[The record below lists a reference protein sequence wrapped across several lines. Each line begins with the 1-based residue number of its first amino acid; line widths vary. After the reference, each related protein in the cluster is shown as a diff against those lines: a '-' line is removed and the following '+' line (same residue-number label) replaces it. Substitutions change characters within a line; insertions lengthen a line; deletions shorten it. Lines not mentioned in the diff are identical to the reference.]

1 MNIKRKIVKDI
12 ALLYRKQSSIL
23 NHNLKELGISS
34 GNYPIIVEIFN
45 NEGISLNEISKRIYM
60 DKSVVTRFVN
70 ILIKKDIVIKEKN
83 ENDKRYYNLYLTEKG
98 EKIYYKLVKAGK
110 DYYNDLFN
118 KDVDIDIEKFYS
130 DIETLLEETNKIY
143 NNLKKD

>member
-23 NHNLKELGISS
+23 NHYLKELDISS

-83 ENDKRYYNLYLTEKG
+83 QNDKRYYNLYLTEKG
-98 EKIYYKLVKAGK
+98 EKIYYKLVNAGK
-110 DYYNDLFN
+110 NYYNDLFN
-118 KDVDIDIEKFYS
+118 KDVDINIEKFYS
-130 DIETLLEETNKIY
+130 DIETLLKETNKIY

>member
-1 MNIKRKIVKDI
+1 MDIKRKIVKDI

>member
-1 MNIKRKIVKDI
+1 MDIKRKIVKDI

-118 KDVDIDIEKFYS
+118 KNVDIDIEKFYS

>member
-23 NHNLKELGISS
+23 NHYLKELGISS